1 MKYKSGPGAELLHQE
16 KSDKYDF
23 IFTNWYTYPVVCQWW
38 NNRRPHWVTENLP
51 WLVSSKK
58 TKLAI
63 FPALQYRSGNFTV
76 VGFLAF
82 FFGWVFSYSI
92 IFNSPHGTRVEQFGF
107 EVWTLI
113 VGFCC
118 HLWFCWCVAS
128 FLLCLV
134 EGSSKSDIKLRTSIV
149 T

>member
-1 MKYKSGPGAELLHQE
+1 MEKQKFGFSYMKFKSGPGAELLRQG

-38 NNRRPHWVTENLP
+38 NNRRPHWLTENLL

-63 FPALQYRSGNFTV
+63 FPALQYKSGNFTV

-82 FFGWVFSYSI
+82 FFDRSSATPSYLTV
-92 IFNSPHGTRVEQFGF
+92 HTVQE
-107 EVWTLI
+107 
-113 VGFCC
+113 
-118 HLWFCWCVAS
+118 
-128 FLLCLV
+128 
-134 EGSSKSDIKLRTSIV
+134 
-149 T
+149 